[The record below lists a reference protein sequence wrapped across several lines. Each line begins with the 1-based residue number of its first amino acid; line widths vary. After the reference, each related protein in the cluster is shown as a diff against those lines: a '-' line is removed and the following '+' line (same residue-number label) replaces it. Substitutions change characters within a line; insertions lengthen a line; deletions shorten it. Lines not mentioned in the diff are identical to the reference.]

1 MKFIFDLIFYPIVFV
16 IIGLF
21 LFYEPV
27 ATSIFLLVLFVIC
40 IMGTVLLYSY
50 RKRR

>member
-1 MKFIFDLIFYPIVFV
+1 MKFIFDLIFYPIASI

-27 ATSIFLLVLFVIC
+27 ATSIFLIVFLVINIIGV
-40 IMGTVLLYSY
+40 VLLYSY